1 MFGRNEYQREFIE
14 TTTVTPRQPP
24 DYNQASSFNQFL
36 QPSHNANLFQTYQ
49 NRQILETS
57 TIRQLLTTTKQS
69 YFGRKPPLFES
80 TSPSSLC
87 KIN

>member
-1 MFGRNEYQREFIE
+1 MFGRNEYQRELIE

-24 DYNQASSFNQFL
+24 VNDKASNFNQLL
-36 QPSHNANLFQTYQ
+36 QPSRPNNGFQSYQ
-49 NRQILETS
+49 PRQITETS
-57 TIRQLLTTTKQS
+57 TTTRQS
-69 YFGRKPPLFES
+69 YFGRQPSLFES